1 MSLSNIL
8 FPNFQTLYCSDLEVI
23 TINHQPYPPPGITG
37 SQGLT
42 GPIGPTGEQ
51 GVTGPSGGP
60 IGPTGPQGNTGP
72 HGGPQG
78 DTGSQGPTG
87 ANGIQGDTGPD
98 GIQGDTGPDG
108 IQGDTGPDG
117 IQGPTG
123 ADGIQGPT
131 GADGIQGDTGPDGIQ
146 GPTGPTGANGIQG
159 PTGPTGA
166 NGIQGPTGP
175 TGANGIQGPT
185 GPTGA
190 NGIQGPTGPTG
201 ANGIQGPTGPT
212 GANGIQGP
220 TGPISSLTN
229 QQIAFGSVS
238 NVLTSSS
245 NLTWN
250 DSTTTLSLGNT
261 GATGGIVFY
270 NNIASYVPAF
280 LDYYEEYG
288 PFNISLT
295 GAASVTLPTSLI
307 RIGKIV
313 HIRFQAVTSGTTS
326 GTNAYNAAAGSIPA
340 RFLSSFS
347 IVLLSGV
354 RNNTS
359 TNVVGSFTI
368 ATNGS
373 MSIYPLTGSAGNYF
387 SGANGINA
395 GNASWILI

>member
-42 GPIGPTGEQ
+42 GPIGPTGKQ
-51 GVTGPSGGP
+51 GVTGPSGGT

-146 GPTGPTGANGIQG
+146 GPTGPTGANGIK
-159 PTGPTGA
+159 
-166 NGIQGPTGP
+166 
-175 TGANGIQGPT
+175 
-185 GPTGA
+185 
-190 NGIQGPTGPTG
+190 GPTGPTG

>member
-60 IGPTGPQGNTGP
+60 IGPTG
-72 HGGPQG
+72 
-78 DTGSQGPTG
+78 
-87 ANGIQGDTGPD
+87 
-98 GIQGDTGPDG
+98 
-108 IQGDTGPDG
+108 
-117 IQGPTG
+117 
-123 ADGIQGPT
+123 
-131 GADGIQGDTGPDGIQ
+131 
-146 GPTGPTGANGIQG
+146 
-159 PTGPTGA
+159 
-166 NGIQGPTGP
+166 
-175 TGANGIQGPT
+175 
-185 GPTGA
+185 A

-229 QQIAFGSVS
+229 QQIAFGSIS